1 MILLLDRG
9 GRERGFDV
17 HTVVVGSRSAPISVT
32 SGQLLVATPPLEDP
46 NFDRTVVYV
55 IDHGDDGTVGVVV
68 NRPTDDSLDD
78 PIDRWTEFMAEPA
91 VLFEGGPVERNAL
104 IGLGHVDAHDTA
116 DPDGTEVGW
125 TLVTR
130 DLASIDLSLDPAL
143 FAGAVH
149 RLRVFRGYSGW
160 SPGQLEME
168 IEEGAWIVVDATLDD
183 VFTSE
188 PTDLW
193 RSVLRRQGG
202 TIAWI
207 ANAPD
212 DLSAN

>member
-104 IGLGHVDAHDTA
+104 IGLGHVRAHDTA
-116 DPDGTEVGW
+116 DPDGTEIGW
-125 TLVTR
+125 TSVTR

-188 PTDLW
+188 PTELW

-202 TIAWI
+202 TLAWI

>member
-1 MILLLDRG
+1 ML
-9 GRERGFDV
+9 F
-17 HTVVVGSRSAPISVT
+17 RS
-32 SGQLLVATPPLEDP
+32 
-46 NFDRTVVYV
+46 
-55 IDHGDDGTVGVVV
+55 
-68 NRPTDDSLDD
+68 
-78 PIDRWTEFMAEPA
+78 
-91 VLFEGGPVERNAL
+91 
-104 IGLGHVDAHDTA
+104 DAHDTA
-116 DPDGTEVGW
+116 DPDGTEIGW
-125 TLVTR
+125 TSVTR

-188 PTDLW
+188 PTELW

>member
-1 MILLLDRG
+1 M
-9 GRERGFDV
+9 

-68 NRPTDDSLDD
+68 NRPTDATPDD

-104 IGLGHVDAHDTA
+104 IGLGHVDTHETA
-116 DPDGTEVGW
+116 DSDGAEIGW
-125 TLVTR
+125 TSVTR

-188 PTDLW
+188 PTELW